1 MANKAIFL
9 DRDDTLIEDTG
20 YINHPDQVQL
30 ILGVTKPLIELKD
43 MGYKLVVVTNQS
55 GVARGILTE
64 KTLGEIHDRL
74 TQLLEEK
81 QVHFDGIY
89 YCPYHPDGVI
99 PQYRR
104 ESENR
109 KPNPG
114 MILTAADEL
123 DIDLEQSWVI
133 GNSGRDIE
141 AGKRAGCKT
150 ILIDRKTQISPL
162 AQAIKREQEPEP
174 DFRAVNMKEAV
185 NIIKRYQQQSSENP
199 QSHSIFAEKLKS
211 QPLQAQQTAVA
222 SPPAPSAPPS
232 SRRRKIQPPVETQA
246 RPDEN
251 TQREITVPKSPE
263 QLLEEILRELKNTN
277 RTQRFSEF
285 STGRLLAGGLQVLV
299 LFCLLISFWLL
310 MTSDRIDFVLIAI
323 GLSTVFQLMIL
334 TIYILQGRK

>member
-1 MANKAIFL
+1 MANKAVFL

-30 ILGVTKPLIELKD
+30 IVGVTKPLIELTE

-74 TQLLEEK
+74 TQQLEEK
-81 QVHFDGIY
+81 QVHLDGIY
-89 YCPYHPDGVI
+89 YCPYHPDGVV

-114 MILTAADEL
+114 MLLTAADEL
-123 DIDLEQSWVI
+123 DIDLEQSWAI

-150 ILIDRKTQISPL
+150 ILIDRKTQVSPL

-185 NIIKRYQQQSSENP
+185 NIIKRYQLQSSDNSQP
-199 QSHSIFAEKLKS
+199 HSIFTEKPKS
-211 QPLQAQQTAVA
+211 QPTQAQQQTSVA
-222 SPPAPSAPPS
+222 APPAPPPN
-232 SRRRKIQPPVETQA
+232 RRRRSQPHLETQP
-246 RPDEN
+246 RPDDSIQQE
-251 TQREITVPKSPE
+251 TSAPKSPE
-263 QLLEEILRELKNTN
+263 QLLEDILRELKNAS

-285 STGRLLAGGLQVLV
+285 SSGRLLAGGLQVLV

-323 GLSTVFQLMIL
+323 GFSTVLQLMIL

>member
-20 YINHPDQVQL
+20 YINHPDQVLL
-30 ILGVTKPLIELKD
+30 IAGVIKPLIELKE
-43 MGYKLVVVTNQS
+43 MGYKLIVVTNQS

-64 KTLGEIHDRL
+64 KTLGEIHERL
-74 TQLLEEK
+74 NQLLEEK
-81 QVHFDGIY
+81 NIHLDGIY

-114 MILTAADEL
+114 MILTAADEM

-150 ILIDRKTQISPL
+150 IFIDRKTQVSPL
-162 AQAIKREQEPEP
+162 VQALKREQEPDP

-185 NIIKRYQQQSSENP
+185 NIIKRYHQQSSETP
-199 QSHSIFAEKLKS
+199 EQHTRFIDKLKS
-211 QPLQAQQTAVA
+211 QTFQVRQQTATV
-222 SPPAPSAPPS
+222 SPPAPPAGRQ
-232 SRRRKIQPPVETQA
+232 RRIQVPIETQVQ
-246 RPDEN
+246 PEEK
-251 TQREITVPKSPE
+251 TQKEITRPKSPE
-263 QLLEEILRELKNTN
+263 QLLEDILRELKTSN

-285 STGRLLAGGLQVLV
+285 STGRLIAGGLQVLV
-299 LFCLLISFWLL
+299 LFCLLVSFWLL
-310 MTSDRIDFVLIAI
+310 MTSDRIDLALIAI
-323 GLSTVFQLMIL
+323 GFSTVLQLMIL
-334 TIYILQGRK
+334 TIYIIQGRK